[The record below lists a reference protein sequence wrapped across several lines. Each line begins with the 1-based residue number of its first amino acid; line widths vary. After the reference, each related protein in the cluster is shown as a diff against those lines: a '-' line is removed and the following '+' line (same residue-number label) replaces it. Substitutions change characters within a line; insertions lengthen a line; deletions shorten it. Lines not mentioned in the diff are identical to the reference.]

1 LPDYGYRECDTMLRI
16 GVFFILFG
24 NEHADLAVNIAC
36 RFAGLRLVPVVR
48 LQRPGLCLRIWRCN

>member
-1 LPDYGYRECDTMLRI
+1 MLRI